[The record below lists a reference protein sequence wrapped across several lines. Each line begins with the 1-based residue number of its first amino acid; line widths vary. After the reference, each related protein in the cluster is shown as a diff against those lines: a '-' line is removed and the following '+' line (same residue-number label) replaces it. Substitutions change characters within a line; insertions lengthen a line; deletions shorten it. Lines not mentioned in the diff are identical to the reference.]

1 MMTTY
6 GEYLNMERRLAFTE
20 MRDIHSQM
28 LADIGTDADAKEM
41 YEELTAAATKY
52 AGIRAEWL
60 LLSREEK
67 AERDGRRT
75 SCHDSLI
82 VKFNMLARY
91 LKMQGKAATWRDCLG
106 DGKEN
111 PNNRKRIGDFAC
123 YIVFVNSLNAR

>member
-82 VKFNMLARY
+82 VKFNML
-91 LKMQGKAATWRDCLG
+91 G
-106 DGKEN
+106 
-111 PNNRKRIGDFAC
+111 
-123 YIVFVNSLNAR
+123 